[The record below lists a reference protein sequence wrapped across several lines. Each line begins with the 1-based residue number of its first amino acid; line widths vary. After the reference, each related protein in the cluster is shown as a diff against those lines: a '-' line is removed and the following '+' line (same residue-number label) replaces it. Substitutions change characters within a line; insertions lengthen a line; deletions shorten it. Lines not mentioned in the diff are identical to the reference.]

1 MKRAH
6 RLLAASIGAA
16 AIALGAVALAGPA
29 AAAPSSSPSPSS
41 SSSPSSPS
49 SPSGSPSA
57 SPSQPSTAPSTS
69 DKPSTGT
76 KGAAPKATVYDMALS
91 ASDVVFQSDG
101 PARGL
106 TSTVGISVR
115 NNGTVAQPDLTVAVV
130 EPSDAHLTGI
140 EPGASGIDNCLHG
153 TEAGLGV
160 YYCQV
165 HDRGP
170 GQVETA
176 RFGITADLPLPA
188 DTPNPYGQV
197 TLHGYHQPD
206 AHPGDNDITF
216 SVFGQD
222 TSKLAEA
229 VDLVTTAK
237 PVTMK
242 KQGPYRGLLSMS
254 VTNRGDKPVPPMT
267 VEIEAPQGVEVV
279 GNRDDGFPYPC
290 VRIGGSHGLVSG
302 LRCRILETL
311 QPGQTFSSTW
321 MLMAEQP
328 DTHGTLGL
336 VNAYVTGDHVYTD
349 PKHDNVASYQVT
361 FASDTPG
368 NGSGSAAGSGTS
380 LPVTGTPLGL
390 IAGGG
395 AVVLAAGGALLVLSR
410 RRRAHPPAI

>member
-1 MKRAH
+1 MKRAQ
-6 RLLAASIGAA
+6 RLLAVTVGAA

-29 AAAPSSSPSPSS
+29 AAAPSGSPSPSS
-41 SSSPSSPS
+41 SPGSP
-49 SPSGSPSA
+49 GSPSA
-57 SPSQPSTAPSTS
+57 APSTS
-69 DKPSTGT
+69 DKPSNGT
-76 KGAAPKATVYDMALS
+76 KAGPPVTVYDMALS
-91 ASDVVFQSDG
+91 ASDVVFESHG

-106 TSTVGISVR
+106 TSSVGISVR

-130 EPSDAHLTGI
+130 EPSDAHLTGL

-176 RFGITADLPLPA
+176 RFGITADVPLPA
-188 DTPNPYGQV
+188 GTPSPYGRV

-206 AHPGDNDITF
+206 AHAGDNDITF
-216 SVFGQD
+216 SVFDQD
-222 TSKLAEA
+222 TSKPAEA
-229 VDLVTTAK
+229 IDLVTTAK

-242 KQGPYRGLLSMS
+242 RQGPYRGLLSMS
-254 VTNRGDKPVPPMT
+254 VTNRGDRPVPPVT
-267 VEIEAPQGVEVV
+267 LEIEAPQGAEVT
-279 GNRDDGFPYPC
+279 GNADDGFPYPC

-302 LRCRILETL
+302 LRCQIGETL
-311 QPGQTFSSTW
+311 QPGQTFSATW
-321 MLMAEQP
+321 VLMAEKP
-328 DTHGTLGL
+328 DTHGTLGI
-336 VNAYVTGDHVYTD
+336 VDAYVTGDHVYTD

-361 FASDTPG
+361 FAADQSGT
-368 NGSGSAAGSGTS
+368 GSGSAAGSGTS

-395 AVVLAAGGALLVLSR
+395 AVVLAAGGALLALSR
-410 RRRAHPPAI
+410 RRKSHQ